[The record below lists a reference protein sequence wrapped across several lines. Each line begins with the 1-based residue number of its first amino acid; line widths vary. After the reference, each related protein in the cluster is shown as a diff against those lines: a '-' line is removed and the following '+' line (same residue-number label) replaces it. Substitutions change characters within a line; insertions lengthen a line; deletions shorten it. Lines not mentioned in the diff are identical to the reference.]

1 MGISDAAGP
10 SGSAGPPGRG
20 GPLDVLDF
28 TQTPWLADASA
39 SDVVVSSRVR
49 LARNLAGFRFV
60 GRAGSSDRSAV
71 LELVRSRLAGI
82 EMPNRG
88 RPAWIDIHTLER
100 QDRDLLVERHLISP
114 QHARGLHRAAS
125 ADEPD
130 PRAVVVSLP
139 DESLSIM
146 VNEEDHLRLQSLR
159 PGLALEQAFADVD
172 AADDLIEQTIDY
184 AYDARFGYLTA
195 CPTNVGT
202 GIRLSVML
210 HLPALRMLGD
220 IEKVKRAASDMSLA
234 VRGFWGEGSEA
245 DGDFYQIS
253 NQTTLGRTERVMLDD
268 LQRTIVPRVID
279 FERRARERLLSQ
291 RRLLL
296 EDTVYRSLGVL
307 QNARRMATGEA
318 MQRLSE
324 LRLGTTLGLLH
335 APSLDEIS
343 QLLMLIHPA
352 HLQRTLGRSLAQ
364 DERRAERAGLLR
376 ERLGGAQ
383 G

>member
-1 MGISDAAGP
+1 MGISDP
-10 SGSAGPPGRG
+10 SGAGRST
-20 GPLDVLDF
+20 PLDALDF
-28 TQTPWLADASA
+28 QQTPWLTNATD

-60 GRAGSSDRSAV
+60 ERAESADRAAV
-71 LELVRSRLAGI
+71 LELVRSRVTGA
-82 EMPNRG
+82 EFPNRG
-88 RPAWIDIHTLER
+88 SPAWIDIHSLER
-100 QDRDLLVERHLISP
+100 HDRDLLVERHLISP
-114 QHARGLHRAAS
+114 HHARGLRSSAAS
-125 ADEPD
+125 DGSD

-139 DESLSIM
+139 DECLSIM

-159 PGLALEQAFADVD
+159 PGLALEQAYADVD
-172 AADDLIEQTIDY
+172 SADDLIERTIDY

-195 CPTNVGT
+195 CPTNVGS

-210 HLPALRMLGD
+210 HLPALRMMGD
-220 IEKVKRAASDMSLA
+220 IEKVKRAANDMSLA
-234 VRGFWGEGSEA
+234 VRGFWGEGSDS

-279 FERRARERLLSQ
+279 YERRARERLLSQ

-307 QNARRMATGEA
+307 RNARRMATSEA

-324 LRLGTTLGLLH
+324 LRLGATIGLIDTPTL
-335 APSLDEIS
+335 DDIS
-343 QLLMLIHPA
+343 QMLMLIHPA
-352 HLQRTLGRSLAQ
+352 HLQRALGKPLAQ
-364 DERRAERAGLLR
+364 DERRAARATLLR
-376 ERLGGAQ
+376 DRLGHAAG
-383 G
+383 

>member
-1 MGISDAAGP
+1 MGITDPNGPGDGGASLDAF
-10 SGSAGPPGRG
+10 
-20 GPLDVLDF
+20 DF
-28 TQTPWLADASA
+28 ERTPWLKQAAE

-60 GRAGSSDRSAV
+60 GRSDAADRAAV
-71 LELVRSRLAGI
+71 LDLVRSRLGNA
-82 EMPNRG
+82 EFPSRG
-88 RPAWIDIHTLER
+88 RPAWIDIHSLDR
-100 QDRDLLVERHLISP
+100 QDRELLVERHLISP
-114 QHARGLHRAAS
+114 HHARGLKSS
-125 ADEPD
+125 ALVEGSD

-139 DESLSIM
+139 DECLSIM

-159 PGLALEQAFADVD
+159 PGLALEQAYADVD
-172 AADDLIEQTIDY
+172 GADDLIERTIDY
-184 AYDARFGYLTA
+184 AYAPRFGYLTA

-210 HLPALRMLGD
+210 HLPALRMLGE
-220 IEKVKRAASDMSLA
+220 IEKVKRAANDMSLA

-291 RRLLL
+291 RRTLL
-296 EDTVYRSLGVL
+296 EDAVYRSLGVM
-307 QNARRMATGEA
+307 QHARRMATSEA

-324 LRLGTTLGLLH
+324 LRLGATLGLLD
-335 APSLDEIS
+335 APSLDQIS

-352 HLQRTLGRSLAQ
+352 HLQRTLGRALAQ
-364 DERRAERAGLLR
+364 DERRVERATLLR
-376 ERLGGAQ
+376 QRLARASE
-383 G
+383 

>member
-1 MGISDAAGP
+1 MGISDPSGANGHGP
-10 SGSAGPPGRG
+10 S
-20 GPLDVLDF
+20 LDAFDF
-28 TQTPWLADASA
+28 QQTPWLTRAAE

-60 GRAGSSDRSAV
+60 ARAEAADRAAV
-71 LELVRSRLAGI
+71 LELVRSRLSTA
-82 EMPNRG
+82 EFPNRG
-88 RPAWIDIHTLER
+88 RAAWIDIHSLER
-100 QDRDLLVERHLISP
+100 HERDLLVERHLISP
-114 QHARGLHRAAS
+114 NHARGLAGPAS
-125 ADEPD
+125 ADASD

-139 DESLSIM
+139 DECLSIM

-159 PGLALEQAFADVD
+159 PGLALEQAYADVD
-172 AADDLIEQTIDY
+172 SADDLIERTIDY
-184 AYDARFGYLTA
+184 AYEPRFGYLTA

-210 HLPALRMLGD
+210 HLPALRMLGEID
-220 IEKVKRAASDMSLA
+220 KVKRAANDMSLA
-234 VRGFWGEGSEA
+234 VRGFWGEGSDA

-279 FERRARERLLSQ
+279 YERRARDRLLSQ

-296 EDTVYRSLGVL
+296 EDSVFRSLGIM
-307 QNARRMATGEA
+307 QNARRMATSEA

-324 LRLGTTLGLLH
+324 MRLGATLGLLGR
-335 APSLDEIS
+335 PSLDEIS

-352 HLQRTLGRSLAQ
+352 HLQRTLGRGLAQ
-364 DERRAERAGLLR
+364 DERRAERAALLR
-376 ERLGGAQ
+376 QRLSGASE
-383 G
+383 GR